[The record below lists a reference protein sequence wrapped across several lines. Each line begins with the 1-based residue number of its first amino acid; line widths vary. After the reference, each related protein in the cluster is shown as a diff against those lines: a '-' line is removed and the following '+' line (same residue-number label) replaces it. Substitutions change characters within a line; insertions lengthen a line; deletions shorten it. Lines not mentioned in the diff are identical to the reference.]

1 MDTLNEECKN
11 TSKEYIQ
18 KYDKLLSLV
27 DGYEKMGTNNSVP
40 ELYDLT
46 GKINKIIN
54 KTLLS
59 EDDFLQLKKEQNN
72 IMEEYDKLEQIKDK
86 PFSKEALHFTETD
99 KSPNLQKAKIH
110 SEQKLVCDGSINQY
124 YKMPNICININ
135 TDKTGNKHNINLNK
149 SLQKYVQEPKVVK
162 QQPKVV
168 KQQPKVVKQQPKV
181 VKQQPKVVKQQP
193 KVVKQQPKVVKQQPK
208 VVKQQPKSKKKKYI
222 KKVIQLKH
230 KSKLC
235 KLNNKINEHNLF

>member
-99 KSPNLQKAKIH
+99 KSSQLQKISKLH

-135 TDKTGNKHNINLNK
+135 TDKTANKHNINLNK
-149 SLQKYVQEPKVVK
+149 SLQKYV
-162 QQPKVV
+162 
-168 KQQPKVVKQQPKV
+168 
-181 VKQQPKVVKQQP
+181 
-193 KVVKQQPKVVKQQPK
+193 QQPK